1 MTSVFW
7 LLFFFYEIK
16 VRHKQDAEIHSPVL
30 CQDFGLHLRFDSALA
45 YLGENEKLAKAVWE
59 FYQTGLG
66 LKRLT
71 STMTTSIFTFG
82 GRFSSGS
89 KAFAMATSR

>member
-1 MTSVFW
+1 MTSVF
-7 LLFFFYEIK
+7 FFFFFNEIK

-30 CQDFGLHLRFDSALA
+30 CQDFGLHLRSDSALA
-45 YLGENEKLAKAVWE
+45 HLGENEKLAKAVWE
-59 FYQTGLG
+59 FHQAGLG

-82 GRFSSGS
+82 GRLSSGW